1 MYDLNDIEL
10 VRVNVHLERGVKEWF
25 QYRAKSM
32 GMNMSQLMAFILTNY
47 ADTQRNNEAV
57 RNLSDLAADEQT
69 TVTNQ
74 EFIEAMQK
82 LVELGKNVQASS
94 DDIENT

>member
-1 MYDLNDIEL
+1 MYNLDDIEL
-10 VRVNVHLERGVKEWF
+10 IRVNVNLEKSVKEWF
-25 QYRAKSM
+25 QYRAKTM
-32 GMNMSQLMAFILTNY
+32 GMTMGQLMSFILTNY

-57 RNLSDLAADEQT
+57 RNLSVLAADEQT

-74 EFIEAMQK
+74 ELVEVIQK
-82 LVELGKNVQASS
+82 LVDLGKNVQASS